1 MFVFSLFSSR
11 FRLQRCLQ
19 RALRA
24 AVAMRRT
31 EALRHLLAAHGARA
45 FALALSAQSPRVM
58 ADALSLLSVADR
70 IRVRAR
76 LPHAAQRRLHE
87 AGASVPAAHWRHAA
101 LAWWPGMH

>member
-1 MFVFSLFSSR
+1 MFAFSLFSRR
-11 FRLQRCLQ
+11 FRLQRGLQ

-31 EALRHLLAAHGARA
+31 EALRHLLAAHGPRA

-58 ADALSLLSVADR
+58 ADALSQLPVADR

-76 LPHAAQRRLHE
+76 LPHAVQRRLHE
-87 AGASVPAAHWRHAA
+87 AGASAPAAHWLHVA
-101 LAWWPGMH
+101 LAWWPGVR